1 MFSHLSIQ
9 FLENSHP
16 CQKSPIVKSFFN
28 YSNWRHP
35 SQQWM
40 YSFFFHLDTFEYI
53 NSLTKL
59 MINFG
64 LRHFSFY
71 MEAEVKSLKMR
82 TTEECIDV
90 RKASLLFSESSE
102 LPTKAEFLCCHSFT
116 KILIFFGHSFLQSWK
131 IKSLK
136 FL

>member
-1 MFSHLSIQ
+1 
-9 FLENSHP
+9 
-16 CQKSPIVKSFFN
+16 
-28 YSNWRHP
+28 
-35 SQQWM
+35 M

-90 RKASLLFSESSE
+90 RKASLLFSESRIP
-102 LPTKAEFLCCHSFT
+102 LLSFVHKNIDIIWSLIPSVVKN
-116 KILIFFGHSFLQSWK
+116 KIFK
-131 IKSLK
+131 ISLK
-136 FL
+136 IAKTITNSIVWDLKKS